1 MNIEERVQ
9 IAILSKYYGK
19 MLTERQQDILKMY
32 VDNNLSL
39 AEVSE
44 ELGIS
49 RQAVKDAL
57 DNSMLTLKQ
66 TEEKLGAKLKNAY
79 ENIKNR
85 AEELSDK
92 AMDKLEEL
100 NITEEKMIGI
110 LLAAKTAG
118 AALGRYSVFK
128 LGIDYGVAA
137 GIMLKNREEAKKQG
151 GPALA

>member
-57 DNSMLTLKQ
+57 DNSMQTLKNM
-66 TEEKLGAKLKNAY
+66 EERLQFISRDD
-79 ENIKNR
+79 NIKR
-85 AEELSDK
+85 TIEENQQIDMMTK
-92 AMDKLEEL
+92 IKL
-100 NITEEKMIGI
+100 IA
-110 LLAAKTAG
+110 LLE
-118 AALGRYSVFK
+118 
-128 LGIDYGVAA
+128 D
-137 GIMLKNREEAKKQG
+137 
-151 GPALA
+151 